1 MEIHDEVLGL
11 GVPVPDLALVA
22 VGVPGHALGHVSVVL
37 VLGDQLVILVSLR
50 ARAILQGLPQ
60 DHRGLARPEMSSS
73 YPRALSAKV
82 SDILTAKPSLCNIFI
97 AFSLFLLIFFIS
109 FFLLPCDGRGPGD
122 GAVAGHGRVVLDAGH
137 GVGRVKV
144 VVVNAGHGRA

>member
-1 MEIHDEVLGL
+1 MKIHDEVLGL

-37 VLGDQLVILVSLR
+37 VLGNQLVILVSLR

-60 DHRGLARPEMSSS
+60 DHRGLARP
-73 YPRALSAKV
+73 
-82 SDILTAKPSLCNIFI
+82 
-97 AFSLFLLIFFIS
+97 
-109 FFLLPCDGRGPGD
+109 CDGRGPGD
-122 GAVAGHGRVVLDAGH
+122 SAVAGHGRVVLDAGH

-144 VVVNAGHGRA
+144 VVVNAGHGRALFLAGVSVQKLHGNVLDVVRVAVLVIVTEGR